1 MAKQVK
7 EEVEK
12 MKGAG
17 SAWRPPAD
25 EEPTTSKAAVKAF
38 IMSAFEE
45 DRKPAA
51 KPTIANVEASSA
63 IPEEFNIP
71 PRKINLSSILKEAKN
86 LK

>member
-1 MAKQVK
+1 MRG
-7 EEVEK
+7 E
-12 MKGAG
+12 G

-45 DRKPAA
+45 DKKPAA
-51 KPTIANVEASSA
+51 KTTIANVDANSA
-63 IPEEFNIP
+63 IPEEVSIP
-71 PRKINLSSILKEAKN
+71 PRKKNITLSLIIKEAKH